1 MGGLTIPRRGKAFFY
16 FLLSS
21 FFRPLFSLEG
31 VCMLIKSIMIDMKWV
46 GVVKGSHEVEPR
58 FEISR
63 LVIQSIAI

>member
-1 MGGLTIPRRGKAFFY
+1 
-16 FLLSS
+16 
-21 FFRPLFSLEG
+21 
-31 VCMLIKSIMIDMKWV
+31 MLIKSIMIDMKWV